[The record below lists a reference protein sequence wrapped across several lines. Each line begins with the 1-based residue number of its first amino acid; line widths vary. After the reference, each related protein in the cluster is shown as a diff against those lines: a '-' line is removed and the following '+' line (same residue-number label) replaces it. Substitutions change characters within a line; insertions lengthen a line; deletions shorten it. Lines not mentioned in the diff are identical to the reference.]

1 MKIDYFYIT
10 FTFVSRYAFKLI
22 CHITNLLQKFSHQ
35 FLLRV
40 KKRGNKSLSRRHHFS
55 NQTYFEGTKKKTPGF
70 FYRSDLF
77 SISFYSFIHN
87 FACAVFY
94 VFVTIMTRFMIVF
107 DLSPM
112 KLAVPVSINCFK
124 LKHWCSDVRLF
135 FSSADGCI
143 RWKTGRN
150 CDEIARVTICYFIM
164 MTMMVSSKCTSFSKL
179 TWRKLQFETEWKAK
193 WMTQPYILL
202 TFDNGRWGDA

>member
-1 MKIDYFYIT
+1 M
-10 FTFVSRYAFKLI
+10 SRYAFKLI

-35 FLLRV
+35 FFLRV